1 MSMKTKSLLTLALT
15 VLSAFMLIFSS
26 CKKTDAIAKPGNFI
40 PDVSSI
46 KNIQVILSGSGADFQ
61 TVMLDVQKVEI
72 KEDLDDENQDNDN
85 FAASDDNADDH
96 LRVADEFGRWKTI
109 DQTPQAI
116 DILSLKNG
124 AETLIGNET
133 AMFKV
138 RKIRITLGTNNYLVD
153 NAGETHA
160 LRLENDV
167 EKFIYIS
174 VYADNIDEDDAMK
187 REDYHLYF
195 DAANSIKEENGS
207 YLLDPMVRPFSN
219 KAYGEL
225 TGQVF
230 PSDIHSM
237 LTIEDGDG
245 YTMTAVT
252 ENNGEFKVRG
262 LKEGTGYKITV
273 KAANFVSQEFTGI
286 TMERGRKTQLDAI
299 TLIK

>member
-1 MSMKTKSLLTLALT
+1 MKTKSLLTLALT
-15 VLSAFMLIFSS
+15 ALSSFVLIFSS
-26 CKKTDAIAKPGNFI
+26 CRKTDAIAKPGDFR
-40 PDVSSI
+40 PDVASI

-61 TVMLDVQKVEI
+61 TLMLDIQKVEI
-72 KEDLDDENQDNDN
+72 KEDFDDANQDNDN
-85 FAASDDNADDH
+85 FATTDDNADDH
-96 LRVADEFGRWKTI
+96 LKAVDEFGRWKTI
-109 DQTPQAI
+109 DQAPQAI

-133 AMFKV
+133 AMFRV
-138 RKIRITLGTNNYLVD
+138 RKIRITLGTNNYLVN

-160 LRLENDV
+160 LKLENDV

-174 VYADNIDEDDAMK
+174 VYADDIDEDAAMNQ
-187 REDYHLYF
+187 EVFHLYF
-195 DAANSIKEENGS
+195 DAANSIKEENGN
-207 YLLDPMVRPFSN
+207 YLLDPMVRPFSS

-237 LTIEDGDG
+237 LTIEDENG
-245 YTMTAVT
+245 YSITAVT

-273 KAANFVSQEFTGI
+273 KADNFVSQEFTGI
-286 TMERGRKTQLDAI
+286 TMERGKKTQLDAI